1 MLKLVRRLSLVVLS
15 AVLALLGAPAE
26 AQIFIANGQ
35 VVVANGVPVLAGSSS
50 GPTGLQTAGFP
61 RTAVLFYTPFSELYS
76 GTVTGCAQTMATIAA
91 QTNLMIV
98 PWYYGVEQTY
108 GSYAT
113 LMSGWKTAA
122 TANGLT
128 QYTVLYSAGMGF
140 YNTGTT
146 TPWLSAAVN
155 AASMWLYTAAAGSGT
170 TDLVSYYGNG
180 SSPQSW
186 LNFGSTNAQTIV
198 AGTIQGKT
206 NVLLGYSVWDAYAQY
221 YTDSLM
227 SGLAVSKY
235 GETAVMGAN
244 TYLNGFFI
252 DNNIPWGPVASATYN
267 GLGTT
272 PVAPSNTIAHYIQ
285 VGDASLAAAF
295 RTYIAL
301 SGQTHSILVSNS
313 GYATGYLGGNFTSN
327 DPTYNNVWDAILE
340 EGTIGSTSG
349 VEYLYNSPVAHWM
362 SGMIAAES
370 SLNSNGVQLFQ
381 QVGKPGGVAFSSSSQ
396 ASWTTGAGGDWQ
408 AARFGIAAAMMRNSY
423 YILNPG
429 GESSYNSVGLSDE
442 MLQGGSYAWLSNGT
456 QRLDPPQSGP
466 ATQVTLTGTGNVSS
480 VWVRRFPNGWDIWNP
495 RGNGAVTITNVPT
508 TLHRLTNRGS
518 SYGDPSVNSGAQVT
532 SSVTL
537 QDADGLFLI
546 GTGALF
552 QPLGLRGPGYFSGQ
566 DAANGSGAGL
576 ARAA

>member
-1 MLKLVRRLSLVVLS
+1 MKRLRLWLPL
-15 AVLALLGAPAE
+15 LALLCGQPAWSQVFTTTTGAPFT
-26 AQIFIANGQ
+26 ING
-35 VVVANGVPVLAGSSS
+35 APFLLSGSA
-50 GPTGLQTAGFP
+50 PPPPAGLQAAGFP
-61 RTAVLFYTPFSELYS
+61 RTAVLFYVPFSELYS
-76 GTVTGCAQTMATIAA
+76 GNVAGCNQTMATIAS
-91 QTNLMIV
+91 QTSLMITG
-98 PWYYGVEQTY
+98 WYYDIEQTY
-108 GSYAT
+108 GSYST
-113 LMSGWKTAA
+113 LMSGWKSAA
-122 TANGLT
+122 AANGLT
-128 QYTVLYSAGMGF
+128 QYDILYTAGVGA
-140 YNTGTT
+140 YYTGSTN
-146 TPWLSAAVN
+146 PWFSAAMN

-170 TDLVSYYGNG
+170 TDLVQYYGS

-186 LNFGSTNAQTIV
+186 LNIATTNAQSIV
-198 AGTIQGKT
+198 AGTINGKT
-206 NVLLGYSVWDAYAQY
+206 NVLLGDNVWYAYAQY
-221 YTDSLM
+221 FTDSLS
-227 SGLAVSKY
+227 SGLANSKY
-235 GETAVMGAN
+235 GETNPLGAN
-244 TYLNGFFI
+244 TNLSGFFI
-252 DNNIPWGPVASATYN
+252 DNSQPWGAAGTATYN
-267 GLGTT
+267 GIGTT
-272 PVAPSNTIAHYIQ
+272 PVAASNAVAQTIQ
-285 VGDASLAAAF
+285 QGLASLYGAF
-295 RTYIAL
+295 KAL
-301 SGQTHSILVSNS
+301 NTNMILVSNS
-313 GYATGYLGGNFTSN
+313 GYAYGYLAGKFTSN
-327 DPTYNNVWDAILE
+327 NAAYNSLWDAILE
-340 EGTIGSTSG
+340 EGTIGSTTG
-349 VEYLYNSPVAHWM
+349 VEYLYNSTPGAWM

-429 GESSYNSVGLSDE
+429 GESYNSVGLSDE